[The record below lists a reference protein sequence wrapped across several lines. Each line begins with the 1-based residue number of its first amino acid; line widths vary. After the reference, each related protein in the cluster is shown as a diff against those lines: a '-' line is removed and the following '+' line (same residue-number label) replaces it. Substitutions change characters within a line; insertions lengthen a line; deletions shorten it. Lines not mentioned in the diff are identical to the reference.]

1 MKKIYTLLFAI
12 CISSSISAQQVSIGI
27 DGNEI
32 YYKTEANIYLASLL
46 LTFENEITTSSV
58 DNVSSWQTLY
68 GGVNS
73 GPQLTINSGKL
84 WTVTMSDDNKTMLI
98 YSDASGAFKPT
109 SDGEYVKF
117 FKLSNENKLVSID
130 DAAGF
135 LSEDT
140 NLVPAEAITPSFAIN
155 SSLSLGNFENSPELK
170 IYPNPTTGNR
180 VLISGL
186 NETLEA
192 RIYDV
197 MGREILNTSV
207 SPSES
212 SIDISNLK
220 SNVYLLKL
228 KNDKS
233 SRVHTILRH

>member
-12 CISSSISAQQVSIGI
+12 CISSVLSAQQVSIGV
-27 DGNEI
+27 DGNDM
-32 YYKTEANIYLASLL
+32 YYKTEANIYLAALK
-46 LTFENEITTSSV
+46 LTFENEITTSSS
-58 DNVSSWQTLY
+58 DNISSFLTLY
-68 GGVNS
+68 GGVQS
-73 GPQLTINSGKL
+73 APQLTINAGQM
-84 WTVTMSDDNKTMLI
+84 WNVTMSTDNKTMLI
-98 YSDASGAFKPT
+98 YSDANNAFKPT

-117 FKLSNENKLVSID
+117 FKLSNANKLVSID
-130 DAAGF
+130 EVAGF

-140 NLVPAEAITPSFAIN
+140 NLVPAEAISPSFAIN

-197 MGREILNTSV
+197 MGREILKTSV

-233 SRVHTILRH
+233 SRVHTIVRH

>member
-1 MKKIYTLLFAI
+1 MPKKEIPGQYNYDYIT
-12 CISSSISAQQVSIGI
+12 
-27 DGNEI
+27 GNGVCPDD
-32 YYKTEANIYLASLL
+32 TANVIVDVDLDCDYL
-46 LTFENEITTSSV
+46 
-58 DNVSSWQTLY
+58 
-68 GGVNS
+68 
-73 GPQLTINSGKL
+73 
-84 WTVTMSDDNKTMLI
+84 
-98 YSDASGAFKPT
+98 
-109 SDGEYVKF
+109 
-117 FKLSNENKLVSID
+117 
-130 DAAGF
+130 
-135 LSEDT
+135 
-140 NLVPAEAITPSFAIN
+140 NLQEVYFQ
-155 SSLSLGNFENSPELK
+155 GMDV
-170 IYPNPTTGNR
+170 YPNPTTGNR

-233 SRVHTILRH
+233 SRVHTIVRH

>member
-12 CISSSISAQQVSIGI
+12 CITSSISAQQVSIGI

-135 LSEDT
+135 LSEDS

-233 SRVHTILRH
+233 SRVHTIVRH

>member
-12 CISSSISAQQVSIGI
+12 CITSSISAQQVAIGI

>member
-12 CISSSISAQQVSIGI
+12 CITSSISAQQVSIGI

-207 SPSES
+207 SPSKS

-233 SRVHTILRH
+233 TRVHTIVRH

>member
-1 MKKIYTLLFAI
+1 MKKIYTLLFTI
-12 CISSSISAQQVSIGI
+12 CFISSLSAQQVSIGV
-27 DGNEI
+27 DGNDI
-32 YYKTEANIYLASLL
+32 YYKTQANIYLAALK
-46 LTFENEITTSSV
+46 LTFENEITTSTA

-68 GGVNS
+68 GGVIS
-73 GPQLTINSGKL
+73 GPQLTINSGKI
-84 WTVTMSDDNKTMLI
+84 WTVTMSTDKKTMLI
-98 YSDASGAFKPT
+98 YSDANGAFKPT

-117 FKLSNENKLVSID
+117 FKLSNVNKLVSID
-130 DAAGF
+130 DIAGF

-140 NLVPAEAITPSFAIN
+140 NLIPAEAITPTFSIN

-192 RIYDV
+192 RIFDV
-197 MGREILNTSV
+197 MGREILKTTV

-228 KNDKS
+228 KNDNS
-233 SRVHTILRH
+233 SRVHTIVRH

>member
-12 CISSSISAQQVSIGI
+12 CITSSISAQQVSIGI

-197 MGREILNTSV
+197 MGREILKTSV

-228 KNDKS
+228 KNDNS
-233 SRVHTILRH
+233 SRVHTIVRH

>member
-1 MKKIYTLLFAI
+1 
-12 CISSSISAQQVSIGI
+12 VSIGV
-27 DGNEI
+27 DGNDI

-46 LTFENEITTSSV
+46 LTFENEITTSTV
-58 DNVSSWQTLY
+58 DNISSWQTLY
-68 GGVNS
+68 GGVIS

-84 WTVTMSDDNKTMLI
+84 WTVTMSEDNKTMLI

-117 FKLSNENKLVSID
+117 FKLSNENRLLSVD

-192 RIYDV
+192 RIFDV
-197 MGREILNTSV
+197 MGREILKTTV

-228 KNDKS
+228 KNDNS
-233 SRVHTILRH
+233 SRVHTIVRH

>member
-12 CISSSISAQQVSIGI
+12 CITSSISAQQVSIGI

-117 FKLSNENKLVSID
+117 FKLSDENKLVSID

>member
-1 MKKIYTLLFAI
+1 
-12 CISSSISAQQVSIGI
+12 
-27 DGNEI
+27 
-32 YYKTEANIYLASLL
+32 
-46 LTFENEITTSSV
+46 
-58 DNVSSWQTLY
+58 
-68 GGVNS
+68 
-73 GPQLTINSGKL
+73 
-84 WTVTMSDDNKTMLI
+84 MSTDKKTMLI
-98 YSDASGAFKPT
+98 YSDANGAFKPT

-117 FKLSNENKLVSID
+117 FKLSNVNKLVSID
-130 DAAGF
+130 DIAGF

-140 NLVPAEAITPSFAIN
+140 NLIPAEAITPSFSIN

-192 RIYDV
+192 RIFDV
-197 MGREILNTSV
+197 MGREILKTTV

-228 KNDKS
+228 KNDNS
-233 SRVHTILRH
+233 SRVHTIVRH

>member
-117 FKLSNENKLVSID
+117 FKLSNANKLISID
-130 DAAGF
+130 EVAGF

-140 NLVPAEAITPSFAIN
+140 NLVPAEAISPSFAIN

-233 SRVHTILRH
+233 SRVHTIVRH

>member
-12 CISSSISAQQVSIGI
+12 CITSSISAQQVSIGI

-228 KNDKS
+228 KNDNS
-233 SRVHTILRH
+233 SRVHTIVRH

>member
-12 CISSSISAQQVSIGI
+12 CITSSISAQQVSIGI

-197 MGREILNTSV
+197 MGREILKTSV

-233 SRVHTILRH
+233 SRVHTIVRH

>member
-1 MKKIYTLLFAI
+1 
-12 CISSSISAQQVSIGI
+12 
-27 DGNEI
+27 
-32 YYKTEANIYLASLL
+32 
-46 LTFENEITTSSV
+46 
-58 DNVSSWQTLY
+58 
-68 GGVNS
+68 
-73 GPQLTINSGKL
+73 
-84 WTVTMSDDNKTMLI
+84 MLI

-233 SRVHTILRH
+233 SRVHTIVRH

>member
-12 CISSSISAQQVSIGI
+12 CITSSISAQQVSIGI

-155 SSLSLGNFENSPELK
+155 SSLSLGNFENSP
-170 IYPNPTTGNR
+170 
-180 VLISGL
+180 
-186 NETLEA
+186 
-192 RIYDV
+192 
-197 MGREILNTSV
+197 
-207 SPSES
+207 
-212 SIDISNLK
+212 
-220 SNVYLLKL
+220 
-228 KNDKS
+228 
-233 SRVHTILRH
+233 

>member
-12 CISSSISAQQVSIGI
+12 CITSSISAQQVSIGI

>member
-12 CISSSISAQQVSIGI
+12 CITSSISAQQVSIGI

-140 NLVPAEAITPSFAIN
+140 NLVPAEAISPSFAIN

-197 MGREILNTSV
+197 MGREILKTSV

-233 SRVHTILRH
+233 SRVHTIVRH

>member
-12 CISSSISAQQVSIGI
+12 CITSSISAQQVSIGI

-233 SRVHTILRH
+233 SRVHTIVRH

>member
-12 CISSSISAQQVSIGI
+12 CITSSISAQQVSIGI

-192 RIYDV
+192 RIFDV
-197 MGREILNTSV
+197 MGREILKTTV

-228 KNDKS
+228 KNDNS
-233 SRVHTILRH
+233 SRVHTIVRH

>member
-12 CISSSISAQQVSIGI
+12 CITSSISAQQVSIGI

-117 FKLSNENKLVSID
+117 FKLSDENKLVSID

-233 SRVHTILRH
+233 SRVHTIVRH

>member
-233 SRVHTILRH
+233 SRVHTIVRH

>member
-1 MKKIYTLLFAI
+1 MKKIYTLFFAI
-12 CISSSISAQQVSIGI
+12 CITSSISAQQVSIGI

-233 SRVHTILRH
+233 SRVHTIVRH

>member
-12 CISSSISAQQVSIGI
+12 CITSSISAQQVSIGI

-135 LSEDT
+135 LSEDS

-197 MGREILNTSV
+197 MGREILKTSV

-233 SRVHTILRH
+233 SRVHTIVRH

>member
-12 CISSSISAQQVSIGI
+12 CISSSLSAQQVSIGV
-27 DGNEI
+27 DGNDM
-32 YYKTEANIYLASLL
+32 YYKTEANIYLAALK
-46 LTFENEITTSSV
+46 LTFENEITTSTT
-58 DNVSSWQTLY
+58 DNISSFQTLY

-73 GPQLTINSGKL
+73 APQLTINAGKL
-84 WTVTMSDDNKTMLI
+84 WTVTMSTDNKTMLI
-98 YSDASGAFKPT
+98 YSDANGAFKPT

-117 FKLSNENKLVSID
+117 FKLSNANKLVSID
-130 DAAGF
+130 EVAGF

-140 NLVPAEAITPSFAIN
+140 NLVPAEAISPSFAIN

-192 RIYDV
+192 RIFDV

-228 KNDKS
+228 KNDNS
-233 SRVHTILRH
+233 SRVHTIVRH

>member
-12 CISSSISAQQVSIGI
+12 CITFSISAQQVSIGI
-27 DGNEI
+27 DGNNI
-32 YYKTEANIYLASLL
+32 YYKTEANIYLASLK
-46 LTFENEITTSSV
+46 LTFENEITTSTV
-58 DNVSSWQTLY
+58 DNISSWQTLY

-140 NLVPAEAITPSFAIN
+140 NLVPAEAITPSFTIN

-192 RIYDV
+192 RIFDV
-197 MGREILNTSV
+197 MGREILKTTV

-228 KNDKS
+228 RNDNS
-233 SRVHTILRH
+233 SRVHTIVRH

>member
-12 CISSSISAQQVSIGI
+12 CITSSISAQQVSIGI
-27 DGNEI
+27 DGNDI

-109 SDGEYVKF
+109 
-117 FKLSNENKLVSID
+117 
-130 DAAGF
+130 
-135 LSEDT
+135 
-140 NLVPAEAITPSFAIN
+140 
-155 SSLSLGNFENSPELK
+155 
-170 IYPNPTTGNR
+170 
-180 VLISGL
+180 
-186 NETLEA
+186 
-192 RIYDV
+192 
-197 MGREILNTSV
+197 
-207 SPSES
+207 
-212 SIDISNLK
+212 
-220 SNVYLLKL
+220 
-228 KNDKS
+228 
-233 SRVHTILRH
+233 

>member
-12 CISSSISAQQVSIGI
+12 CITSSISAQQVSIGI
-27 DGNEI
+27 DGNDI

-140 NLVPAEAITPSFAIN
+140 NLVPAEAITPTFAIN

-192 RIYDV
+192 RIFDV
-197 MGREILNTSV
+197 MGREILKTTV

-228 KNDKS
+228 KNDNS
-233 SRVHTILRH
+233 SRVHTIVRH

>member
-12 CISSSISAQQVSIGI
+12 CITSSISAQQVSIAV
-27 DGNEI
+27 DGNDI

-46 LTFENEITTSSV
+46 LTFENEITSSTV
-58 DNVSSWQTLY
+58 DNISSWQTLY
-68 GGVNS
+68 GGVIS

-84 WTVTMSDDNKTMLI
+84 WTVTMSEDNKTMLI

-117 FKLSNENKLVSID
+117 FKLSNENKLLSVD

-197 MGREILNTSV
+197 MGREILKTSV

-228 KNDKS
+228 KNDNS
-233 SRVHTILRH
+233 SRVHTIVRH

>member
-12 CISSSISAQQVSIGI
+12 CITSSISAQQVSIGI
-27 DGNEI
+27 DGNNI
-32 YYKTEANIYLASLL
+32 YYKTEANIYLASLK
-46 LTFENEITTSSV
+46 LTFENEITTSTV
-58 DNVSSWQTLY
+58 DNISSWQTLY

-140 NLVPAEAITPSFAIN
+140 NLVPAEAITPSFTIN

-192 RIYDV
+192 RIFDV
-197 MGREILNTSV
+197 MGREILKTTV

-228 KNDKS
+228 RNDNS
-233 SRVHTILRH
+233 SRVHTIVRH